1 MLRKYFHPG
10 EGRDKL
16 HEDNLE
22 AALDKACLPRHIAV
36 IMDGNGRWA
45 ACRGLPRA
53 AGHRAGAEALRG
65 IVRKTAALGIPYLTA
80 YAFSTEN
87 WKRPVDE
94 VSELWRLLTEYISKE
109 IDELDSNGVRLLAIG
124 CLEELPPAAYSALQ
138 AGVERTRGNER
149 LNLILA
155 INYGGRREI
164 TDAVRAIARRVQ
176 TGELQV
182 EEIDEKVV
190 ADHLYTRGV
199 PDPDLLIRPAGEFRV
214 SNFLLWQMAYTE
226 FWVSPVLW
234 PDFKPT
240 HLLQA
245 LVDFQQRERRFGG
258 R

>member
-1 MLRKYFHPG
+1 MWKHLYSG
-10 EGRDKL
+10 ESQEEL
-16 HEDNLE
+16 HEEDLE
-22 AALDKACLPRHIAV
+22 AALDKTRLPRHVAV

-45 ACRGLPRA
+45 ARHGLPRA

-87 WKRPVDE
+87 WKRPADE
-94 VSELWRLLTEYISKE
+94 VSELWRLLTEYISRE
-109 IDELDSNGVRLLAIG
+109 IDELNSNGVRLLAIG
-124 CLEELPPAAYSALQ
+124 RLEELPAEAYHALET
-138 AGVERTRGNER
+138 GIKRTRDNER
-149 LNLILA
+149 LTLILA
-155 INYGGRREI
+155 INYGGRREL

-176 TGELQV
+176 AGELPV
-182 EEIDEKVV
+182 EAIDENVV

-234 PDFKPT
+234 PDFKAT

>member
-1 MLRKYFHPG
+1 MQKDFRPW
-10 EGRDKL
+10 EEQDEL
-16 HEDNLE
+16 HEEHLD
-22 AALDKACLPRHIAV
+22 AALDKASLPRHVAV

-45 ACRGLPRA
+45 ARRGLPRA

-87 WKRPVDE
+87 WKRPADE
-94 VSELWRLLTEYISKE
+94 VSELWRLLTEYISSE
-109 IDELDSNGVRLLAIG
+109 IDELNSNGVRLLPIG
-124 CLEELPPAAYSALQ
+124 RLEELPAPAYSALQ
-138 AGVERTRGNER
+138 AGVERTRGNDR

-155 INYGGRREI
+155 INYGGRREL

-176 TGELQV
+176 AGELQV
-182 EEIDEKVV
+182 EAIDEKVV

-234 PDFKPT
+234 PDFKPA

-245 LVDFQQRERRFGG
+245 LIDFQQRERRFGG